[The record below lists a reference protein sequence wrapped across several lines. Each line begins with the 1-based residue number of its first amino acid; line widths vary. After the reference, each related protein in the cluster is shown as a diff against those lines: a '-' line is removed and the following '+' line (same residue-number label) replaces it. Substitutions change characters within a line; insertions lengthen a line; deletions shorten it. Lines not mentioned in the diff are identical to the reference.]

1 MDFRFASLALLLAAP
16 AAPLLAASEPTAAEL
31 VANNLAARG
40 GAPALAAIGT
50 LEFNGKFI
58 APGDFQLT
66 YHATRARNPSG
77 DQMRD
82 ELTVQGLTIV
92 QAYDGLSAWKVNPF
106 QGRKDAERMSADEAR
121 AEADAGLI
129 DGVLLAALHDGS
141 SVRYLG
147 REDFDGTNAY
157 KLQVRQKDGDQ
168 YDFLLDPDT
177 FLEIR
182 ATETRQVRGA
192 QSVTNYEYGD
202 YEKVDGVYYPMAID
216 SWQPAQ
222 PDQRVRILIA
232 SAAAN
237 VALDPSSFV
246 QPGAAVAGTTH
257 TAPHTSVSLL
267 ANPGTSTNSANSA
280 LASAPVAPTSVA
292 VVDSS
297 TVSGLG
303 IRNIGS
309 ATMSGRIAAL
319 AGRQEADGKVTLFV
333 GSASGGVWKSED
345 SGTTFRPV
353 FDKAGAQSIGAL
365 AIDPKNPKTIWVGTG
380 ESWTRNSVSIGDGI
394 WKSTDGGENWMQ
406 MGLAKTERI
415 TRIVVDPV
423 NSNIVYACAPGA
435 LWSDST
441 DRGLYRTTDGGT
453 SWSQVLKGSNLSTG
467 CSSVALDPSDSRHLI
482 AGLWDFRRK
491 GWTFRSGGEGPTAP
505 SGSRMMESHDG
516 GANWTPLDAA
526 NRSGLPKG
534 PWGRVEVV
542 FAPSNPKMIYA
553 FIENVRSAL
562 YASSDGG
569 LTWSERDRSQGMV
582 WRPFYFS
589 RLVVDPK
596 DDQKLYKMGYSVI
609 ASEDGGKSFANAA
622 GASHGDWHDVWINP
636 TNSKELIGADDGGLW
651 FSHDGANK
659 WWKGY
664 NLPISQFYHVSVDDR
679 DPYQVYGG
687 LQDNSSWIGDQE
699 YPGGITNSRWENIY
713 GGDGMWTF
721 SDPTDPDYVYAEYQG
736 GTIARI
742 NRKTHDGPSIQP
754 LGGYKEKLRYN
765 WNTPIAL
772 SPNDKNLLYIG
783 SQFLFRSRDH
793 GTTWDRISPDLTT
806 NDPMRQKQEQSGGI
820 TVDNSAAETNATI
833 YSISESPVAAGQ
845 IWVGTDDGNIQ
856 LTRDGGGHW
865 TDLTRNLRIGGGS
878 WVSWVE
884 ASRTDAAVAYVAIDR
899 HTYGDFAPY
908 VFRTADFGHSWQRIV
923 GPGTDTVTGYAW
935 VIKEDPKNQNIL
947 FLGTEKGLFTSLDHG
962 ANWARFRPTGFPDVA
977 VRDIAFQTRDDDMV
991 LATHG
996 RGIWIVDDISPLRS
1010 LDNATLSSDLKLIP
1024 SRPVEERIRGNGGW
1038 AEGDAMYAGQ
1048 NPVSGAQ
1055 ISYYQRN
1062 RHVIGR
1068 MKVEILDSNGK
1079 LIDELP
1085 ASRRKGL
1092 NRISWSMQTKPPQVP
1107 PAASIAGSST
1117 QGQRVMPGSYM
1128 VRITKNGIVQTMPL
1142 DVTLDRRATYTL
1154 ADRKAQYDAAERT
1167 KALFARMSTL
1177 AAKIAAVREGAEKI
1191 AQDKALPAS
1200 TRALA
1205 EKVAARGD
1213 VMRKDIAA
1221 TTEGGAITGEERLRE
1236 HTDTVYGAI
1245 TGSEGAPTDYQLAR
1259 IAALE
1264 RELTDVENAFAAL
1277 QTGDLRALNEI
1288 LRRAGKPAIDIASV
1302 SYDPDEAHGGQ
1313 LNALVSGLLG
1323 TRYLGN
1329 PAALTASCERD

>member
-1 MDFRFASLALLLAAP
+1 MGFRSAGLALLLATS
-16 AAPLLAASEPTAAEL
+16 AAPLLASSEPTAIDL
-31 VANNLAARG
+31 VAKNLVARG
-40 GAPALAAIGT
+40 GAPALSSIHT
-50 LEFNGKFI
+50 LEFNGKLI

-66 YHATRARNPSG
+66 YHATRARNPGG
-77 DQMRD
+77 DRMRD
-82 ELTVQGLTIV
+82 DLTVQGLTIV
-92 QAYDGLSAWKVNPF
+92 QAFDGLSAWKVNPF

-121 AEADAGLI
+121 AQADAGLI
-129 DGVLLAALHDGS
+129 DGVLLASLHDGS

-192 QSVTNYEYGD
+192 QTITNYEYGD
-202 YEKVDGVYYPMAID
+202 YEKVAGVYFPMAVD
-216 SWQPAQ
+216 SWQPNQ

-237 VALDPSSFV
+237 AALDPTSFA
-246 QPGAAVAGTTH
+246 QPG
-257 TAPHTSVSLL
+257 TA
-267 ANPGTSTNSANSA
+267 A
-280 LASAPVAPTSVA
+280 LAAPSTASNASKHLVAEPEALVAPSLSAPTPAPVTQTAASVM
-292 VVDSS
+292 DSS
-297 TVSGLG
+297 SVSGLG

-333 GSASGGVWKSED
+333 GSASGGVWKSQD
-345 SGTTFRPV
+345 SGTTFRAV

-365 AIDPKNPKTIWVGTG
+365 AIDPNNPITIWVGTG

-394 WKSTDGGENWMQ
+394 WKSTDGGENWTQ

-415 TRIVVDPV
+415 TRIVVDPA
-423 NSNIVYACAPGA
+423 NSNVVYACAPGA
-435 LWSDST
+435 LWSDSA
-441 DRGLYRTTDGGT
+441 DRGLYRTNDGGAT
-453 SWSQVLKGSNLSTG
+453 WSQVLKGSNLSTG
-467 CSSVALDPSDSRHLI
+467 CSSVTLDPSDSRHLI

-505 SGSRMMESHDG
+505 SGSRLMESHDG
-516 GANWTPLDAA
+516 GANWTSLDAA
-526 NRSGLPKG
+526 TRSGLPKG

-542 FAPSNPKMIYA
+542 FAPSNPKMVYA

-569 LTWSERDRSQGMV
+569 LTWAERDRSQGMV

-589 RLVVDPK
+589 RLVVDPR

-636 TNSKELIGADDGGLW
+636 SNSKEIVGADDGGLW

-713 GGDGMWTF
+713 GGDGMWTY
-721 SDPTDPDYVYAEYQG
+721 SDPTDPNYVYAEYQG

-754 LGGYKEKLRYN
+754 LGGYKEKLRFN

-772 SPNDKNLLYIG
+772 SPNDKTLLYIG

-793 GTTWDRISPDLTT
+793 GTTWDRMSPDLTT

-845 IWVGTDDGNIQ
+845 IWVGTDDGNVQ
-856 LTRDGGGHW
+856 LTRDGGAHW
-865 TDLTRNLRIGGGS
+865 TDLTRNLRMGAGN

-908 VFRTADFGHSWQRIV
+908 VFRTADFGRSWQRIV
-923 GPGTDTVTGYAW
+923 GPNTDAVTGYAW
-935 VIKEDPKNQNIL
+935 VIREDPKNHNIL

-996 RGIWIVDDISPLRS
+996 RGIWIVDDISPLRN

-1048 NPVSGAQ
+1048 NPLPGAQ

-1068 MKVEILDSNGK
+1068 MKVEVLDANGK

-1117 QGQRVMPGSYM
+1117 QGQRVLPGKYT
-1128 VRITKNGIVQTMPL
+1128 VRITKNGGVQTMPL
-1142 DVTLDRRATYTL
+1142 EVILDRRATYTL
-1154 ADRKAQYDAAERT
+1154 ADRNAQYDAAERT
-1167 KALFARMSTL
+1167 KALFGRMSTL
-1177 AAKIAAVREGAEKI
+1177 AAKIAAVREGAGKL
-1191 AQDKALPAS
+1191 AQDKTLTPA

-1205 EKVAARGD
+1205 EKVGGRGD
-1213 VMRKDIAA
+1213 VLRKDIAA

-1245 TGSEGAPTDYQLAR
+1245 TGSESAPTNYQLAR
-1259 IAALE
+1259 ITALE
-1264 RELTDVENAFAAL
+1264 RELADVESAFAAL
-1277 QTGDLRALNEI
+1277 QTSDLKALNEA
-1288 LRRAGKPAIDIASV
+1288 LKRSSKPTIEVAAV
-1302 SYDPDEAHGGQ
+1302 TYDPDEAHGGPI
-1313 LNALVSGLLG
+1313 NAFVAGLLG

-1329 PAALTASCERD
+1329 AQALMTSGERD